1 MAYQIVAEMKVK
13 YESDK
18 KDIEI
23 ALLQNQKELFD
34 ETNRRRNMARNMIIS
49 GCVILLLFAFSHY
62 RDTQLLEI
70 EKLRNKLSKDLHDD
84 IGSTLSSI
92 SINSAYIEKMAK
104 EMHPDVASAIH
115 DIGESARSAMENMS
129 DIVWAINPKNETFKN
144 MIDRFEIFAQNIL
157 GAKNIRLH
165 LSVIDPL
172 LGKKLTLPQRKNLY
186 LILKESI
193 NNIAKYSSAA
203 NCYVSTSSDKNT
215 IYLKIEDDGVGFDK
229 QCRGQYGNGLAN
241 MKARTG
247 ELNAEFTIS
256 SEQSK
261 GTVVT
266 IEFLSWL

>member
-1 MAYQIVAEMKVK
+1 
-13 YESDK
+13 
-18 KDIEI
+18 
-23 ALLQNQKELFD
+23 
-34 ETNRRRNMARNMIIS
+34 MARNIIIS
-49 GCVILLLFAFSHY
+49 GCIVLLLFAFVLY
-62 RDTQLLEI
+62 RDAQLLEV

-92 SINSAYIEKMAK
+92 SINSAYVEKMAL
-104 EMHPDVASAIH
+104 EMHPDVRSAIH
-115 DIGESARSAMENMS
+115 DIGESARCAMENMS

-144 MIDRFEIFAQNIL
+144 MIERFEVFAQNIL

-203 NCYVSTSSDKNT
+203 NCYVSTSSDKET
-215 IYLKIEDDGVGFDK
+215 IYLKIEDDGLGFDE
-229 QCRGQYGNGLAN
+229 QGRGQCGNGLAN
-241 MKARTG
+241 MKARAR
-247 ELNAEFTIS
+247 ELDAEFSIA
-256 SEQSK
+256 SEKSK
-261 GTVVT
+261 GTVIT